1 MVGNISVV
9 VLVTVMVVLRPLTVE
24 VNVGMAKVR
33 HEHALLTA
41 DSANFLRHDGR
52 LGLSWP
58 SSLLIRCPTISAAVV
73 VEVVT

>member
-24 VNVGMAKVR
+24 VNVGMAKER

-52 LGLSWP
+52 LGLS
-58 SSLLIRCPTISAAVV
+58 
-73 VEVVT
+73 